1 MPQSDS
7 DRPQQESHAF
17 LTEQIV
23 TYLGNKRAL
32 LPFIDESVRGIRKR
46 LGGRLLKSADLFSG
60 SGIVARYLKQHCNL
74 LIANDLESYAA
85 CVNRC
90 YLTNAETV
98 DRRELEAALRDL
110 RERTAELM
118 PEGGLVS
125 DLYAPADDEHIK
137 PGERVFFTRR
147 NALFLDAA
155 RRAIAELPAER
166 RDFFLAPLL
175 YGASV
180 HNNTAGVFKGFY
192 KNRRGIGQF
201 GGENRQALSRIT
213 GDIELL
219 LPIFSHFSCECRVE
233 QSDADMLT
241 SHLPQLD
248 LCYLDP
254 PYNQH
259 PYGSNYFMLNLIAEY
274 RRPSEISRVSGIP
287 ADWNRSAY
295 NSPARARESLF
306 RLVEQCPSKYLL
318 ISYNSEG
325 FISRDELT
333 NHLGKLGR
341 VACRET
347 PYNAFRGSR
356 NLRSR
361 PLRVREYL
369 FILERN

>member
-1 MPQSDS
+1 MPTPDS
-7 DRPQQESHAF
+7 ALPREESPAF
-17 LTEQIV
+17 LSEQIV

-32 LPFIDESVRGIRKR
+32 LPFIDASVKAIRER
-46 LGGRLLKSADLFSG
+46 LGGQSLRAADLFSG
-60 SGIVARYLKQHCNL
+60 SGIVARYLKQHCRL

-98 DRRELEAALRDL
+98 DRRELEADLERL
-110 RERTAELM
+110 RERSAELM
-118 PEGGLVS
+118 PEGGPVS
-125 DLYAPADDEHIK
+125 ELYAPADDAHIA

-147 NALFLDAA
+147 NALFIDAA
-155 RRAIAELPAER
+155 RRAIDELPASR

-213 GDIELL
+213 GDIELM
-219 LPIFSHFSCECRVE
+219 LPIFSRFSCECRVE
-233 QSDADMLT
+233 QGDAGSLAAR
-241 SHLPQLD
+241 LPQLD

-259 PYGSNYFMLNLIAEY
+259 PYGSNYFMLNLIAEH

-306 RLVEQCPSKYLL
+306 RLVEQCPAKYLL

-325 FISRDELT
+325 FIGREELT
-333 NHLGKLGR
+333 DFLGKLGR

-369 FILERN
+369 FVLERS